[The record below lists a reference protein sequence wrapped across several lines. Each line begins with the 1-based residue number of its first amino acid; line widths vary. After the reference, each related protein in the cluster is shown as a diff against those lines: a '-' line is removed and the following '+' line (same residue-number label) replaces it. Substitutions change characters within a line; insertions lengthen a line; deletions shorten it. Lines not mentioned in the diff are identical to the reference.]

1 MSAHA
6 AAERLLAAI
15 PLMAFLGA
23 GALTPAES
31 RDDGRSGAPAVAPA
45 VTLGGTL
52 PGPLPLFPP
61 GNWWNLDISAAP
73 VDSNSAAF
81 ISFIGLNRSL
91 HPDFGGTASP
101 GSDEIYGMPYIV
113 VDGTQPKK
121 TVQFEYSDESDGV
134 NHSTDTSFPFY
145 PIPDEAITQRYFIEG
160 GPAGNQNVSG
170 DRHMLIVDR
179 DNKHLYELY
188 NVHHDGTTWRAGSGA
203 FFDMKTNDRRP
214 ETWTSADAA
223 GLAILP
229 GLVRYDEVF
238 GPDEIN
244 HAFRVTL
251 RASNGYVFPASHSA
265 GNNPSALPMGARLRL
280 KDSKNISSFP
290 APMQKIFR
298 AMKKYGLIMADNGS
312 DMYISGTFNTSWDND
327 VLNPAFAAL
336 KASDFEVIQRGY
348 TAPTPTVS
356 IDNASIAEGHSGN
369 SLVAFT
375 LSLSAVSATNA
386 TVQYTT
392 GNGTATAGNDYNS
405 ASGSFTIPAGTT
417 SKNLAIV
424 VKTDSVIEPDE
435 TFTVTLSSP
444 TGAVIGTA
452 SATATI
458 VNDDPAA
465 TSAPVTQ
472 YRLYHDGTKEHL
484 YTTDLNE
491 YNVLGTRGWTQE
503 GVAYKMLSN
512 GTHNGVATI
521 PLFRLYHPGIL
532 QHHWTTDSN
541 EATTLG
547 ANTAWFYEGTIGYLL
562 GAQVSGSVALYRM
575 ALSNPPLH
583 LWTTDLNEYTVL
595 ATRGWVQE
603 GIVGYV
609 VP

>member
-1 MSAHA
+1 MRANASP
-6 AAERLLAAI
+6 RGLLAAA
-15 PLMAFLGA
+15 PLVALLAFGA
-23 GALTPAES
+23 FSTAES
-31 RDDGRSGAPAVAPA
+31 RADGRSAAPAVAPA
-45 VTLGGTL
+45 VSLGGPL

-81 ISFIGLNRSL
+81 ISFIGINRSL
-91 HPDFGGTASP
+91 HPDFGGTESP
-101 GSDEIYGMPYIV
+101 GSDTIYGMPYVV

-134 NHSTDTSFPFY
+134 NHTTDTSFPFY

-160 GPAGNQNVSG
+160 GPPGNQNVGG

-188 NVHHDGTTWRAGSGA
+188 ALRHDGTTWRAGSGA
-203 FFDMKTNDRRP
+203 FFDLKTNDRRP

-251 RASNGYVFPASHSA
+251 RASNGYVFPASHAA

-280 KDSKNISSFP
+280 KESKNISSFP

-348 TAPTPTVS
+348 TAPTPAIS
-356 IDNASIAEGHSGN
+356 IANASVVEGHNGN
-369 SLVAFT
+369 SLAAFT
-375 LSLSAVSATNA
+375 LSLSAASAANA
-386 TVQYTT
+386 TVQYATA
-392 GNGTATAGNDYNS
+392 NGTATAGADYNS
-405 ASGSFTIPAGTT
+405 SAGSFTISAGTT

-424 VKTDSVIEPDE
+424 VRTDTAMESDE
-435 TFTVTLSSP
+435 TFTVTISNP
-444 TGAVIGTA
+444 IGAVIGTA
-452 SATATI
+452 TATGVV
-458 VNDDPAA
+458 VNDDPGVAA
-465 TSAPVTQ
+465 VPVTQ

-491 YNVLGTRGWTQE
+491 YNVLGARGWTQE
-503 GVAYKMLSN
+503 GVAYKMLTN
-512 GTHNGVATI
+512 GAHNGVATI

-547 ANTAWFYEGTIGYLL
+547 ASTAWFYEGTIGYLL
-562 GAQVSGSVALYRM
+562 PTQVSGSVALYRM
-575 ALSNPPLH
+575 ALANPPLH

-603 GIVGYV
+603 GIVGHV

>member
-1 MSAHA
+1 
-6 AAERLLAAI
+6 
-15 PLMAFLGA
+15 MALLGA
-23 GALTPAES
+23 GAVTPAET
-31 RDDGRSGAPAVAPA
+31 REDGRAPAPAVAPA

-52 PGPLPLFPP
+52 PGPLPLFPA

-73 VDSNSAAF
+73 VDSNSGAF
-81 ISFIGLNRSL
+81 ITFIGPNRSL
-91 HPDFGGTASP
+91 HPDFGGTESP
-101 GSDEIYGMPYIV
+101 GSDRIYGMPYVV

-134 NHSTDTSFPFY
+134 NHTTNTSFPFY

-160 GPAGNQNVSG
+160 GPPGNQNVGG

-179 DNKHLYELY
+179 DNQHLYELY
-188 NVHHDGTTWRAGSGA
+188 DVHHDGTTWRAGSGA

-214 ETWTSADAA
+214 DTWTSADAA

-238 GPDEIN
+238 GPDEIK

-280 KDSKNISSFP
+280 KEGKDISSFP

-336 KASDFEVIQRGY
+336 KASDFEVIQRGH
-348 TAPTPTVS
+348 TAPPPTVS
-356 IDNASIAEGHSGN
+356 IANAGVTEGHSGN
-369 SLVAFT
+369 SLIAFT
-375 LSLSAVSATNA
+375 LSLSAPSATDA
-386 TVQYTT
+386 TVQYATSD
-392 GNGTATAGNDYNS
+392 GTATAGADYNA

-417 SKNLAIV
+417 SKNLV
-424 VKTDSVIEPDE
+424 VLVKTDSAVESDE
-435 TFTVTLSSP
+435 SFTVTISNP
-444 TGAVIGTA
+444 TRAVIGTG
-452 SATATI
+452 TAAGTI
-458 VNDDPAA
+458 LNDDPAA
-465 TSAPVTQ
+465 TATTVTQ

-484 YTTDLNE
+484 YTTDFNE
-491 YNVLGTRGWTQE
+491 YNVLGTRGWVQE
-503 GVAYKMLSN
+503 GVAYKMLTN
-512 GTHNGVATI
+512 GAHNSVATV

-541 EATTLG
+541 EAVTLG
-547 ANTAWFYEGTIGYLL
+547 GYTAWFYEGTIGYLL
-562 GAQVSGSVALYRM
+562 PTQVTGSVPLYRM
-575 ALSNPPLH
+575 ALANPPLH

-603 GIVGYV
+603 GVIGYV
-609 VP
+609 IP